1 MYPNHIMQRSEPMP
15 LIEVHLLEGRTD
27 EQKKALLQEITRA
40 VHESIGIFTERIYG
54 CRRTLRRQKMNKNP
68 GRRDVNRRYSSIRTL
83 ASWARVK
90 WPSIRT
96 CSPSVTPSS
105 TSA

>member
-1 MYPNHIMQRSEPMP
+1 MP

-27 EQKKALLQEITRA
+27 EQKKALLQGITNA

-54 CRRTLRRQKMNKNP
+54 RRRTIRRQKVNEHSCL
-68 GRRDVNRRYSSIRTL
+68 RDVIRDYSSIRTL

-96 CSPSVTPSS
+96 CSPSLTPSS

>member
-1 MYPNHIMQRSEPMP
+1 MP

-54 CRRTLRRQKMNKNP
+54 CRRTLRRQKMKHFP
-68 GRRDVNRRYSSIRTL
+68 ALGGT
-83 ASWARVK
+83 
-90 WPSIRT
+90 
-96 CSPSVTPSS
+96 SVVIIPRSGPWHRGPE
-105 TSA
+105 